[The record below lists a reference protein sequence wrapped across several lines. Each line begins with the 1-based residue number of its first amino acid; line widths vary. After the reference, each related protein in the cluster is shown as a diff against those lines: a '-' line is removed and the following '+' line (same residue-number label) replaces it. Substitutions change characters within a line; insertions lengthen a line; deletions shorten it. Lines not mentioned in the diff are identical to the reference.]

1 MAGRR
6 VEVLRDASATFDAGE
21 LVALLG
27 KSGSGKSTFLHLV
40 GTLDRPTSGKIFF
53 GNRDLTAMTSKQLS
67 EFRNR
72 HLGFVFQFHHLLPEF
87 SAVENV
93 MMPAWI
99 GNKSTGADERKRA
112 VGLLERL
119 ELGHRVEHKPAQL
132 SGGEQQRVAIARA
145 MMNRP
150 ALILADEPTGNLDE
164 QTSRP
169 MLELIRELN
178 RTEEVG
184 FVIATHDAELAER
197 ADRVLRLYEGQ
208 LHEETRA
215 KRANDMLN
223 SPETSASALGQGA

>member
-1 MAGRR
+1 
-6 VEVLRDASATFDAGE
+6 
-21 LVALLG
+21 
-27 KSGSGKSTFLHLV
+27 
-40 GTLDRPTSGKIFF
+40 
-53 GNRDLTAMTSKQLS
+53 MTSKQLS

-99 GNKSTGADERKRA
+99 GNRSAGAAERKRA

-208 LHEETRA
+208 LHEETRV
-215 KRANDMLN
+215 KRPNDMLN